1 MDTGTVDMTK
11 LFRLDGS
18 ELREFTADEYAQY
31 EIDQLE
37 ATDET
42 PTAD

>member
-1 MDTGTVDMTK
+1 MDTETVDMTK
-11 LFRLDGS
+11 LFRLDGT
-18 ELREFTADEYAQY
+18 ELREFTPEEYAQY
-31 EIDQLE
+31 ETDQLE